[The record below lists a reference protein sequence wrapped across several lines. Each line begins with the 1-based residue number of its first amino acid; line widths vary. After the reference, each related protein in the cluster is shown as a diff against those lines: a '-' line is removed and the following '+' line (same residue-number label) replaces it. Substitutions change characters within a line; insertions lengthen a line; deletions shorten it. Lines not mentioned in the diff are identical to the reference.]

1 MKPPIAIAEEQ
12 LEKFARFLEI
22 HPGFYP
28 ELDEENASICGF
40 RVGGW
45 LLSIHEMDRLVSSQ
59 QSATLSRASLVRQRF
74 LALEQA
80 ARRRSS

>member
-1 MKPPIAIAEEQ
+1 MKPPTTIAEEQ

-28 ELDEENASICGF
+28 ELEEESATICGF

-45 LLSIHEMDRLVSSQ
+45 LLTIYEMERLVSSQ
-59 QSATLSRASLVRQRF
+59 QSSAPSRASLVRQRF
-74 LALEQA
+74 LALEKAQ
-80 ARRRSS
+80 RLRSQ